1 MNTIKINTKT
11 KLSEL
16 IKAYPQL
23 RSRLSEVNPK
33 FKMLSSPMGNIMI
46 PKTTVADMIE
56 RSGMSEEDLI
66 KGITDLIADI
76 ESSGKINNEPEWFSQ
91 ISSFKEMDVRNAQG
105 NFFPALREQA
115 AKMQIGEGLE
125 IIQKFEPLPLYEV
138 MDGLGFERLTKQLS
152 ENEWHVYFYR
162 TKIDEKGMDIPFRP
176 AALLNFPM
184 IDEELGNV
192 AVNFWDLTWN
202 NKKRYLPYETRLLL
216 SLANAVG
223 AGRMRQ
229 ATRELVKAYIHGI
242 DSQAL
247 DDVFELLAWNQGIGF
262 FASEIGPSTLF
273 KAYKHIKNRE
283 KNGIEREK
291 ICSELMEKFGE
302 SNPDVK
308 V

>member
-1 MNTIKINTKT
+1 M
-11 KLSEL
+11 
-16 IKAYPQL
+16 
-23 RSRLSEVNPK
+23 
-33 FKMLSSPMGNIMI
+33 
-46 PKTTVADMIE
+46 
-56 RSGMSEEDLI
+56 
-66 KGITDLIADI
+66 
-76 ESSGKINNEPEWFSQ
+76 NEPEWFSK
-91 ISSFKEMDVRNAQG
+91 ISSFKKMDVRNAQG
-105 NFFPALREQA
+105 NFFPSLREQA
-115 AKMQIGEGLE
+115 AKMQTGEGLE

-138 MDGLGFERLTKQLS
+138 MDGLGFERLTKQIS

-162 TKIDEKGMDIPFRP
+162 TTIDEKGMEIPFRP

-202 NKKRYLPYETRLLL
+202 DKKRYLPYETRLLL
-216 SLANAVG
+216 SLTNAVG

-247 DDVFELLAWNQGIGF
+247 DDVFELLAWNQGIGY
-262 FASEIGPSTLF
+262 FASEIGSSTLF

-283 KNGIEREK
+283 KAGTEREK

>member
-1 MNTIKINTKT
+1 MNTIQISTQT
-11 KLSEL
+11 KLSDL

-23 RSRLSEVNPK
+23 RNRLSEVNPK
-33 FKMLSSPMGNIMI
+33 FKMLSTPMGNIMI
-46 PKTTVADMIE
+46 LKTTVADMIE
-56 RSGMSEEDLI
+56 RSEMSEEDLI
-66 KGITDLIADI
+66 SGMMNLISDI
-76 ESSGKINNEPEWFSQ
+76 EASKQESYLPEWFSL
-91 ISSFKEMDVRNAQG
+91 SSTFKKMDVRNAQG

-115 AKMQIGEGLE
+115 AKMQTGEGLE

-138 MDGLGFERLTKQLS
+138 MDGLGFERLTKQIS

-176 AALLNFPM
+176 AALLNFPL
-184 IDEELGNV
+184 IDEDLGNV

-202 NKKRYLPYETRLLL
+202 DKKRYLPYETRLLL
-216 SLANAVG
+216 SLTNAVG

-247 DDVFELLAWNQGIGF
+247 DDVFELLAWNQGIGY
-262 FASEIGPSTLF
+262 FASEIGSSTLF

-283 KNGIEREK
+283 KAGTEREK

>member
-1 MNTIKINTKT
+1 M
-11 KLSEL
+11 
-16 IKAYPQL
+16 
-23 RSRLSEVNPK
+23 
-33 FKMLSSPMGNIMI
+33 
-46 PKTTVADMIE
+46 
-56 RSGMSEEDLI
+56 
-66 KGITDLIADI
+66 
-76 ESSGKINNEPEWFSQ
+76 NEPEWFSK
-91 ISSFKEMDVRNAQG
+91 ISSFKKMDVRNAQG

-115 AKMQIGEGLE
+115 SKMQIGEGLE

-138 MDGLGFERLTKQLS
+138 MDGLGFERLTKQIS

-162 TKIDEKGMDIPFRP
+162 RTIDEKGMDIPFRP
-176 AALLNFPM
+176 AALLNFPL
-184 IDEELGNV
+184 IDEDLGNV

-202 NKKRYLPYETRLLL
+202 DKKRYLPYETRLLL
-216 SLANAVG
+216 SLTNAVG

-247 DDVFELLAWNQGIGF
+247 DDVFELLAWNQGIGY
-262 FASEIGPSTLF
+262 FASEIGSSTLF

-283 KNGIEREK
+283 KAGTEREK

>member
-1 MNTIKINTKT
+1 MNTIQINTQT
-11 KLSEL
+11 KLSDL

-23 RSRLSEVNPK
+23 RNRLSEVNPK
-33 FKMLSSPMGNIMI
+33 FKMLSTPMGNIMI
-46 PKTTVADMIE
+46 PKTTVQDMIE
-56 RSGMSEEDLI
+56 RSSMSEEDLI
-66 KGITDLIADI
+66 NVITNLISEI
-76 ESSGKINNEPEWFSQ
+76 ENTKEIINEPEWFSK
-91 ISSFKEMDVRNAQG
+91 ISSFKKMDVRNAQG
-105 NFFPALREQA
+105 NFFPSLREQA
-115 AKMQIGEGLE
+115 AKMQTGEGLE

-138 MDGLGFERLTKQLS
+138 MDGLGFERLTKQIS

-162 TKIDEKGMDIPFRP
+162 TTIDEKGMEIPFRP

-202 NKKRYLPYETRLLL
+202 DKKRYLPYETRLLL
-216 SLANAVG
+216 SLTNAVG

-247 DDVFELLAWNQGIGF
+247 DDVFELLAWNQGIGY
-262 FASEIGPSTLF
+262 FASEIGSSTLF

-283 KNGIEREK
+283 KAGTEREK